1 MPFSTCTCTSLG
13 LTTAVAAPCS
23 NSGLSHLSTLA
34 SISPCGAST
43 IDAPLRMVGVPEIEL
58 RAMRSLSVVMD
69 CSMMPSRRGTDRTL
83 VVMLSAKM
91 LA

>member
-1 MPFSTCTCTSLG
+1 M
-13 LTTAVAAPCS
+13 AW
-23 NSGLSHLSTLA
+23 
-34 SISPCGAST
+34 ISDSGAST
-43 IDAPLRMVGVPEIEL
+43 MDAPLRMVGVPEMLL
-58 RAMRSLSVVMD
+58 RAMRSLSVVMA